1 MDETRLVMA
10 SGSPRRARI
19 LGSLGLTFDVIVADV
34 DESLL
39 PGEGAE
45 AASERLA
52 RAKALAVSRRDSR
65 PVLGADT
72 VVACDGRILGKP
84 GAPQEAAAMLRLLS
98 GRSHEVVTGVC
109 LVWRGQARSGVERSS
124 VAFAKLSESEIAWYV
139 ATGEP
144 MDKAGGYHIDGCGAL
159 FVESV
164 AGSPSNV
171 AGLPVGLL
179 RRLFR
184 EAGLRLGP

>member
-1 MDETRLVMA
+1 MDDTRLVLA

-19 LGSLGLTFDVIVADV
+19 LAALGVAFDVIVADV

-39 PGEGAE
+39 PQERAE

-52 RAKALAVSRRDSR
+52 RAKALAVSGRDSR

-72 VVACDGRILGKP
+72 VVVCNGRILGKP
-84 GAPQEAAAMLRLLS
+84 GASQQAVAMLRLLS

-109 LVWRGQARSGVERSS
+109 LVWRGQAHSGVERSS
-124 VAFAKLSESEIAWYV
+124 VAFATLSESEIAWYV
-139 ATGEP
+139 DTGEP
-144 MDKAGGYHIDGCGAL
+144 MDKAGGYHIDGRGAL